1 MKVGIAGRTGAGKS
15 SLMIAL
21 FRIQEIEKGSVLI
34 DGIDTSTVPLNVLR
48 SKLGMLELN
57 SEWFLFLVV
66 LLLLLLLMQLLK
78 LLLILILILV
88 VVVYANHI

>member
-1 MKVGIAGRTGAGKS
+1 MLGLTFNVRGGMKVGIAGRTGAGKS

-48 SKLGMLELN
+48 SKLGMLERN
-57 SEWFLFLVV
+57 S
-66 LLLLLLLMQLLK
+66 LLLL
-78 LLLILILILV
+78 
-88 VVVYANHI
+88 NNS